1 MSSPPRLHPQY
12 RAVIV
17 EGRGALLLSGQG
29 DRALSGRLF
38 ERLIPL
44 IDGEASSADLALR
57 LEPEHSPAE
66 VFYTLSL
73 LEAQGFLTSEAA
85 GTPAAVEPP
94 PREPAPAPGQP
105 ALAVATVIVGAL
117 PAAECLAAL
126 ERRGLRRVDTAPF
139 TLVLTD
145 SYLRP
150 ELAGL
155 DAAVRAAGG
164 VWLPARLARDGTW
177 IGPVFRYGSG
187 PCWQCLEHRLS
198 RNRPLE
204 YHLLRQFDGV
214 HPLGSTAPDGDAL
227 DAAIAVVAGA
237 CAAAIQRPSE
247 VEFADAIL
255 AIELPRGIRRRHPTL
270 RRPQCPGCGDV
281 AAYARVAEAPIV
293 LRSRPKGLTAEGGH
307 RETAPEVTLATF
319 GALVDPLTGV
329 VHDVEQVPAA
339 EADVVYVCAARFG
352 ADPRWENGP
361 LLDRGLRQSAGK
373 GITEAQARVSSLGE
387 AIERY
392 SWAYQGDEPRCVASL
407 EELGGDAI
415 HPNACMLFS
424 DTQYAARSAKGPP
437 ASRWHV
443 VPPPL
448 DPGARIDWTPVW
460 SLSAQC
466 RRYLPTMLLYGGY
479 PSPPERAYCIADPS
493 GSAAGNSREEAVLQ
507 GLLELVE
514 RDALSI
520 WWYNRIRR
528 PAIAL
533 EAIDDPYVRRLVSRY
548 ERQGRTVWALYLT
561 TDLGIPA
568 FAAVSRWVAGG
579 PDAILLGFGAHL
591 DPTTALTRALLELAQ
606 IDVQVGCAER
616 EGRALD
622 PTLAAWLRDATVG
635 NQPYLEPA
643 PGPATALAE
652 LPCLATDNLR
662 EDIALCQRAL
672 ARAGIELLLLD
683 QTRPDI
689 GVPVVKVV
697 APGLRHFR
705 PRFAPGRL
713 YDVPAGLGWL
723 AEPRAEAE
731 LNPIPFFL

>member
-1 MSSPPRLHPQY
+1 MTSRPRLDPQY
-12 RAVIV
+12 HAVIV
-17 EGRGALLLSGQG
+17 EGRGALLLSDRG

-44 IDGEASSADLALR
+44 LDGAASSADLATW

-85 GTPAAVEPP
+85 GATAG
-94 PREPAPAPGQP
+94 APAQPPVSRSASGQP
-105 ALAVATVIVGAL
+105 AAAAAMVILGAL
-117 PAAECLAAL
+117 PTAACLAGLQRQA
-126 ERRGLRRVDTAPF
+126 LRRVDTAPV

-150 ELAGL
+150 ELAAL
-155 DAAVRAAGG
+155 DAEVRAAGG
-164 VWLPARLARDGTW
+164 VWLPARLARDAIW
-177 IGPVFRYGSG
+177 IGPVFRPGSG
-187 PCWQCLEHRLS
+187 PCWQCLEHRLR

-204 YHLLRQFDGV
+204 YNLLRDSEGV
-214 HPLGSTAPDGDAL
+214 RSVGSTIPGGAAL
-227 DAAIAVVAGA
+227 DTAITMVAGA
-237 CAAAIQRPSE
+237 CAAAIQQPSG

-255 AIELPRGIRRRHPTL
+255 AIELPRGIRRRHPTA
-270 RRPQCPGCGDV
+270 RRPQCSACGDG
-281 AAYARVAEAPIV
+281 AAYAQEAEAPIV
-293 LRSRPKGLTAEGGH
+293 LAGGLKRSTTGGGH
-307 RETAPEVTLATF
+307 RDMSPEETLARF
-319 GALVDPLTGV
+319 DALVDSLTGV
-329 VHDVEQVPAA
+329 VQSVELVPTAA
-339 EADVVYVCAARFG
+339 ADVVRVCVARFG
-352 ADPRWENGP
+352 ADPKWETGP
-361 LLDRGLRQSAGK
+361 MLGRGLRQSGGK
-373 GITEAQARVSSLGE
+373 GMTEAEARASSLGE

-392 SWAYQGDEPRCVASL
+392 SWAYQGDEPRRLGSAD
-407 EELGGDAI
+407 ELGADAI
-415 HPNACMLFS
+415 HPNDCMLFS
-424 DTQYAARSAKGPP
+424 DAQYAARATPGAR
-437 ASRWHV
+437 ASRWHL

-448 DPGARIDWTPVW
+448 DPRARIDWTPVW
-460 SLSAQC
+460 SLGGQC

-528 PAIAL
+528 SAIAL
-533 EAIDDPYVRRLVSRY
+533 DGIDDPSVRRLVSRY
-548 ERQGRTVWALYLT
+548 ERQGRTVWALDLT
-561 TDLGIPA
+561 TDLGIPVV
-568 FAAVSRWVAGG
+568 AAGSRRIAGA
-579 PDAILLGFGAHL
+579 PEAILLGFGAHL

-606 IDVQVGCAER
+606 IDVQVACAER

-622 PTLAAWLRDATVG
+622 PTLAGWLRDATVG

-643 PGPATALAE
+643 SGAETAPAE
-652 LPCLATDNLR
+652 LPRLATDDLR
-662 EDIALCQRAL
+662 DDIGLCQQVL
-672 ARAGIELLLLD
+672 ARAGSELLLLD

-689 GVPVVKVV
+689 GVPVVKVL

-705 PRFAPGRL
+705 PRLAPGRL
-713 YDVPAGLGWL
+713 YDVPVRLGWL
-723 AEPRAEAE
+723 AEARAEGE